1 MTELSTNTM
10 YSYPQAQFL
19 CPKWQSFLTTRL
31 SRTKDIP
38 QYLDS
43 ALVSDCSHELLE
55 SDHPSDFIAGLVIR
69 ISLSPNTDLT
79 EVHVDS
85 SRVTLARLHNAIRGR
100 GALEIER
107 ELIAILGYL
116 ISIAFEVWPAIAPAE
131 LMELAEACQSEAH
144 IPQMSGLPD
153 FLRAYMGSRCKGER
167 HEVAYGLL
175 LPSFISTSFFLT
187 DVSVLATMAYPSIR
201 RDNILRMWP
210 IVHSI
215 SASLKILTTDWL
227 WMIGPL
233 SWGIHSLYG
242 LLYQMDQQVSS
253 PYISSYY
260 DNFCATFQ
268 RFCTDL
274 QGLAFENCASL
285 DMYCTN
291 DKQLSTLTL
300 ETARVVWPSL
310 EMLKSHVFGLIY
322 HHYQGHRECRALD
335 ETLAESTVDPQ
346 LLQKSVPSND
356 SADIEN
362 KVSAET
368 WLNLPDISFSRE
380 EFRVIISYWVDWIN
394 HQRSRPMVRGKPE
407 FWPESVRYTRS
418 SKLKKEEAKLIFH
431 HFLQSQPLEGL
442 RSILNIE
449 SRRISNDLAKKLTGF
464 INSQEFEML
473 DSQRKMSGDTL
484 DRP

>member
-1 MTELSTNTM
+1 MSRHP
-10 YSYPQAQFL
+10 SIQAQFL
-19 CPKWQSFLTTRL
+19 RPKWQSFLTTRL
-31 SRTKDIP
+31 LRAKNTP

-43 ALVSDCSHELLE
+43 TTVSDCSHELLE
-55 SDHPSDFIAGLVIR
+55 SDNPSDFIAGLVIR
-69 ISLSPNTDLT
+69 ISLSPNIGLA

-85 SRVTLARLHNAIRGR
+85 SRVNLARLHNAIRGR
-100 GALEIER
+100 AALEVER
-107 ELIAILGYL
+107 EIVAILGYL
-116 ISIAFEVWPAIAPAE
+116 ISVAMEVWPAIAPAE
-131 LMELAEACQSEAH
+131 LMELAEACQREAY
-144 IPQMSGLPD
+144 IPQVSGHLD
-153 FLRAYMGSRCKGER
+153 FLRAYALWRCRGER
-167 HEVAYGLL
+167 HEVAYSLL

-187 DVSVLATMAYPSIR
+187 DISILATMAIPSIR
-201 RDNILRMWP
+201 RDNVLRMWP

-285 DMYCTN
+285 DIYCTN

-310 EMLKSHVFGLIY
+310 EMLKSHVFGLICHSY
-322 HHYQGHRECRALD
+322 QGNIHYKHLWVLSLETNIPGTSGHRECRALD
-335 ETLAESTVDPQ
+335 DSLAESTVDPQ

-362 KVSAET
+362 KISAET
-368 WLNLPDISFSRE
+368 WTKLPDVSFSRE
-380 EFRVIISYWVDWIN
+380 EFRIIISYWVDWIN

-418 SKLKKEEAKLIFH
+418 SKLKKEGTYISFTNSRLLFTSHRSKTYI
-431 HFLQSQPLEGL
+431 QSLSSISAL
-442 RSILNIE
+442 RGSAIDSEYRITQNI
-449 SRRISNDLAKKLTGF
+449 K
-464 INSQEFEML
+464 
-473 DSQRKMSGDTL
+473 
-484 DRP
+484 